1 MHPPEH
7 PPSPREDR
15 PDPFGA
21 SSRSFRAPAGRPSGP
36 APGPGGA
43 QIASLIARTLQERL
57 ARGLNDPRVQGMVS
71 ILGVDLSPDRRE
83 ARVRVSVMPAHRG
96 ALTISGLRSAAR
108 HLGGVLREETRLRM
122 VPRLRFELDESLKR
136 EAGVLAALGEIAA
149 ARPADPDDEEAESP
163 DAGRDEPPAPTRGR
177 TPVP

>member
-1 MHPPEH
+1 
-7 PPSPREDR
+7 
-15 PDPFGA
+15 
-21 SSRSFRAPAGRPSGP
+21 
-36 APGPGGA
+36 
-43 QIASLIARTLQERL
+43 
-57 ARGLNDPRVQGMVS
+57 MVS

-83 ARVRVSVMPAHRG
+83 AKVRVSVMPADRG

-108 HLGGVLREETRLRM
+108 HLGAVLREETRLRM
-122 VPRLRFELDESLKR
+122 VPQLRFELDESLKR

-149 ARPADPDDEEAESP
+149 ARPADPDDEEVGSQ